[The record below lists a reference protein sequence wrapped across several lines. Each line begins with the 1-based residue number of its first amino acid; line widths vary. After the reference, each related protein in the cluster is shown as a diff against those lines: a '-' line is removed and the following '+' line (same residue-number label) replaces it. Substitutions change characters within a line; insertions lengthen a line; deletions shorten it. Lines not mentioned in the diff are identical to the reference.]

1 MTITPAT
8 LYWITRLD
16 NLCGLFTLIVVLGIA
31 ALVITIIAYFAN
43 EPYDDVK
50 ASYHRWMKGFSITV
64 FTILILGM
72 FIPSSKEI
80 AMFYVVPRIAESDV
94 IKRDVPELYNMGVD
108 ALKDWLK
115 INTETKEN

>member
-16 NLCGLFTLIVVLGIA
+16 ELCGLFAIIVFLGIV
-31 ALVITIIAYFAN
+31 ALIITVFAYFAN
-43 EPYDDVK
+43 DLYDDEKVR
-50 ASYHRWMKGFSITV
+50 YHRWIKRFGLTV
-64 FTILILGM
+64 FTVLILGM

-115 INTETKEN
+115 NDTENKGE